1 MTHDY
6 HFSDHVVSEAT
17 VTVTGPGSAAAGAAV
32 SAPDAGPR
40 APAAGSYRGRGPRG
54 LSLDSIR
61 PGPWPAPRAG
71 GTLPQRL
78 STAESLLARGRR
90 RGGAPARGGTDAGRY
105 YVIQAVT
112 PGAGIE

>member
-40 APAAGSYRGRGPRG
+40 AQPALTGAAARVGYRWTRFGPGRGQRLALAALYLSGSVLLSHYWLGAAGAAAR
-54 LSLDSIR
+54 R
-61 PGPWPAPRAG
+61 PGEALTQG
-71 GTLPQRL
+71 DT
-78 STAESLLARGRR
+78 T
-90 RGGAPARGGTDAGRY
+90 
-105 YVIQAVT
+105 
-112 PGAGIE
+112 